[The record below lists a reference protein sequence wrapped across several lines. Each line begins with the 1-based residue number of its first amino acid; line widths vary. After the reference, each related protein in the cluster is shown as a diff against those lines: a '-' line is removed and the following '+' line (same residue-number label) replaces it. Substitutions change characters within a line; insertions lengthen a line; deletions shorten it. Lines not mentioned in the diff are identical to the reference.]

1 MKIGVTLSHRHLAD
15 IGVDLD
21 KALDSLLLLS
31 LTNVRLCCYWNEIEQ
46 TPGKYSYDNLDKI
59 VKFCQK
65 NKINIIFALGMKAP
79 RYPEYHLPNWANS
92 KVNLSRLSEIGLNQ
106 KYLFNRL
113 SLFLEKTIN
122 RYKGYSSIKVW
133 QIENEPLDPS
143 GERWL
148 RISEAFLNSE
158 VRLIKSLDPKRKVAT
173 TLWGNELGLRKVYKK
188 VSDEVDLIGFDFYTK
203 CPATFLKFFL
213 RYMGPND
220 SLNKIKSI
228 IEELKL
234 SGKKVYI
241 AELQA
246 EPWEPNEIFTK
257 KYRPKSFLPA
267 DFRKNLDFAK
277 KVGLETVYLWGF
289 EYWLWK
295 LQNGDSEYWD
305 KAREAIKEY
314 NN

>member
-1 MKIGVTLSHRHLAD
+1 
-15 IGVDLD
+15 
-21 KALDSLLLLS
+21 
-31 LTNVRLCCYWNEIEQ
+31 
-46 TPGKYSYDNLDKI
+46 
-59 VKFCQK
+59 
-65 NKINIIFALGMKAP
+65 
-79 RYPEYHLPNWANS
+79 
-92 KVNLSRLSEIGLNQ
+92 
-106 KYLFNRL
+106 
-113 SLFLEKTIN
+113 
-122 RYKGYSSIKVW
+122 
-133 QIENEPLDPS
+133 
-143 GERWL
+143 
-148 RISEAFLNSE
+148 
-158 VRLIKSLDPKRKVAT
+158 
-173 TLWGNELGLRKVYKK
+173 
-188 VSDEVDLIGFDFYTK
+188 
-203 CPATFLKFFL
+203 
-213 RYMGPND
+213 MGPND